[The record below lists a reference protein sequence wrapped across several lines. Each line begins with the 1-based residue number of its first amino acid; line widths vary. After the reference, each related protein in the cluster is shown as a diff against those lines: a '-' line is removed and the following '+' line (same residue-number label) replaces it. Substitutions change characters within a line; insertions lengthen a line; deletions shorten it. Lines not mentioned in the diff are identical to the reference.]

1 MALDD
6 SSPLERA
13 SQAMREQPPSDAW
26 VDLAVSIREAVR
38 RTTRRT
44 VHVNAEPGDGEDN
57 PFSSSILVA
66 DRVLRLLLRDEIN
79 TPERALTDA
88 AILVEDGA
96 VQALRVEIACGY
108 DTDMVAEAE
117 QVRSAARDLLAKVI
131 GRRSITIDVDVVDLL
146 DDVSQITGNDP

>member
-6 SSPLERA
+6 DSPLERA
-13 SQAMREQPPSDAW
+13 SRAMREQPPSDSW

-44 VHVNAEPGDGEDN
+44 VHVTAEPADVEAN
-57 PFSSSILVA
+57 PLSSSIVVA

-79 TPERALTDA
+79 TPARALTDA

-96 VQALRVEIACGY
+96 VRALRVEIACVY
-108 DTDMVAEAE
+108 DVDMVREADE
-117 QVRSAARDLLAKVI
+117 VREVARRLLTRVV
-131 GRRSITIDVDVVDLL
+131 GPREVPIDVAVVDLL
-146 DDVSQITGNDP
+146 DDVSHITENGA

>member
-44 VHVNAEPGDGEDN
+44 VHVTAEPEDVDGN
-57 PFSSSILVA
+57 PLSSSIVVA

-79 TPERALTDA
+79 TPARALTDA

-96 VQALRVEIACGY
+96 VQALRVEIACVY
-108 DTDMVAEAE
+108 DVDMVREAE
-117 QVRSAARDLLAKVI
+117 QVRGAARRLLTRVI
-131 GRRSITIDVDVVDLL
+131 GPREVPIDVHVVDLL
-146 DDVSQITGNDP
+146 DDVSQITGSGA